1 MDRKTLEKAI
11 TTLKNGGVLVFPTE
25 TVYGIG
31 CGVFFQQ
38 SIRRVLKIK
47 ERKADKPLPVLISDT
62 DQLTGLVKGSSA
74 MVSSLIKTFW
84 PGPLT
89 IIFQAGEAVPE
100 EVTAGTGTVGVRM
113 PDHPLCLEILKQY
126 GKPVVAPS
134 ANISGQEPP
143 ASFMKIEPAV
153 IEEADM
159 AMDDGVCRYGIPSTV
174 VDATGRELVI
184 VREGAITITEL
195 QTAVPAVIK

>member
-1 MDRKTLEKAI
+1 MDRSIIDKAVK
-11 TTLKNGGVLVFPTE
+11 TLKNGGVLVFPTE

-31 CGVFFQQ
+31 CGVFVRQ
-38 SIRRVLKIK
+38 SIRRVLAIK
-47 ERKADKPLPVLISDT
+47 KRKTDKPLPVLISDT
-62 DQLTGLVKGSSA
+62 DQLAGLVKGSPA
-74 MVSSLIKTFW
+74 MAASLIKAFW

-89 IIFQAGEAVPE
+89 VIFEAGEAVPE

-113 PDHPLCLEILKQY
+113 PDHPLCLEIIKEY
-126 GKPVVAPS
+126 GHPVIAPS